1 MKFIFTAPL
10 LTAGLLSG
18 ISVAQADLA
27 TFAKILVS
35 ECPTCLTTGLEA
47 EAVRHQLFGRADRKS
62 VV

>member
-1 MKFIFTAPL
+1 MKFSYIAPL

-35 ECPTCLTTGLEA
+35 E
-47 EAVRHQLFGRADRKS
+47 
-62 VV
+62 